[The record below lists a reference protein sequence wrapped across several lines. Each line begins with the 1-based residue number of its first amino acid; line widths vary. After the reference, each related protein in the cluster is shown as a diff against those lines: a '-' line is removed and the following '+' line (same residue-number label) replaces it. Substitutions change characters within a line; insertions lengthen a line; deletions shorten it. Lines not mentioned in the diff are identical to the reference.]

1 MIAVVTSTI
10 KPGTQDRSFFSFEE
24 RLAQTKHTLTQLQ
37 AHGFSDI
44 YIIDNSPAL
53 NLESLKE
60 LLKEFPTVNA
70 YHILQFQFNNKGI
83 NEILML
89 LYLTDFLPA
98 TGKIFKISGRYYP
111 TSSFSEP
118 DFKDFAV
125 RPYQYKSRTG
135 TISTRAYWVKDVSTM
150 KTFLQKCLIEVNAYP
165 ERIVGVKSLGK
176 HLGRLLLKKKTTPLN
191 ISIEFAAAN
200 ILKAHNY
207 QITLLENIGIEGLV
221 AGAGQLEKITE

>member
-24 RLAQTKHTLTQLQ
+24 RLAQTKRTLTQLQ
-37 AHGFSDI
+37 AHGFSEI

-60 LLKEFPTVNA
+60 LLKEFRNVNA

-83 NEILML
+83 NELLML
-89 LYLTDFLPA
+89 LFLTDFLPA
-98 TGKIFKISGRYYP
+98 EGKIFKISGRYYP
-111 TSSFSEP
+111 TASFFEP
-118 DFKDFAV
+118 QFEDFAV
-125 RPYQYKSRTG
+125 RPYHYKKRTG
-135 TISTRAYWVKDVSTM
+135 TISTRAYWVKDASTM
-150 KTFLQKCLIEVNAYP
+150 KKFLQNCLIEVNAYP
-165 ERIVGVKSLGK
+165 ERIVGLKSLGK
-176 HLGRLLLKKKTTPLN
+176 NLAKIFLKTKTSPIN

-200 ILKAHNY
+200 VLKNENY
-207 QITLLENIGIEGLV
+207 QVNLLEHIGIEGRV